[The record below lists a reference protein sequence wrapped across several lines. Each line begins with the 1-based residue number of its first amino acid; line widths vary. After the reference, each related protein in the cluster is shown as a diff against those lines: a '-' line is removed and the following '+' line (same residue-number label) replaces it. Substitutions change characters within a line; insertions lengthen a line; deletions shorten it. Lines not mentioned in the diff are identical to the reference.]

1 MIESVNG
8 PPFLGGPF
16 FRFQTGKII
25 HGFLAMPIIVV
36 VGGQWGDEGKGRIV
50 DLLARKAKVVARYS
64 AGNNAGHTIVN
75 DRGEFKLHVV
85 PAGIFFPEKTCVIGN
100 GVAVDPEVLLGEI
113 ENLEAKGVSTSKLV
127 LSDRAQ
133 VIMPWHKRLDQLD
146 EAMRGEA
153 AIGTTGKGVGPCFV
167 DKVARRGIRIADLLR
182 AEDLRPRVE
191 STLAYQNKVIT
202 GVYGGEPIAF
212 EDCFQAYLEFGR
224 RLHQYV
230 GDVQAIVLDAHHR
243 GEYVLLEGAQGS
255 LLDLDHGTYP
265 YVTSSVPSSSSAG
278 AALGVGIGPTD
289 IQRVVGVFKSYS
301 TRVGNGPFPTELFDG
316 VADTLRDHGKEYGR
330 GEYGTT
336 TGRPR
341 RIGWLDAV
349 SARYSVRFNGLA
361 AVALTR
367 LDVLD
372 QMPTIKICTHYELDG
387 QIIETLPARESVLNA
402 VKPIYEELP
411 GWLAPTTEVRNF
423 DDLPPQAQAFIKR
436 VEQLLGCPV
445 DLISV
450 GPSREQAIIVNPI
463 F

>member
-1 MIESVNG
+1 
-8 PPFLGGPF
+8 
-16 FRFQTGKII
+16 
-25 HGFLAMPIIVV
+25 MPIIVV

-50 DLLARKAKVVARYS
+50 DLLARKARVVARYS

-75 DRGEFKLHVV
+75 ELGEFKLHLV
-85 PAGIFFPEKTCVIGN
+85 PAGIFYPEKTCVIGN
-100 GVAVDPEVLLGEI
+100 GVAIDPEVLLGEI
-113 ENLEAKGVSTSKLV
+113 DGLERKGIDTSRLV
-127 LSDRAQ
+127 VSDRAH
-133 VIMPWHKRLDQLD
+133 VIMPWHRLLDQLD
-146 EAMRGEA
+146 EQARGA
-153 AIGTTGKGVGPCFV
+153 HAIGTTGKGVGPCFA
-167 DKVARRGIRIADLLR
+167 DKVARRGIRICDLLR
-182 AEDLRPRVE
+182 REDLVPRIE
-191 STLAYQNKVIT
+191 AALAYQNRVIT
-202 GVYGGEPIAF
+202 GVYGAEPIDF
-212 EDCFQAYLEFGR
+212 RECLERYIEYGQ
-224 RLHQYV
+224 RLRPYI
-230 GDVQAIVLDAHHR
+230 GDVQEIVIEAHRR

-265 YVTSSVPSSSSAG
+265 YVTSSVPSSSSSG

-289 IQRVVGVFKSYS
+289 ISRVVGVFKSYC
-301 TRVGNGPFPTELFDG
+301 TRVGNGPFPTELFDDI
-316 VADTLRDHGKEYGR
+316 ADQLRDHGKEFGR

-349 SARYSVRFNGLA
+349 AARYSVRFNGLA

-372 QMPTIKICTHYELDG
+372 SLPSIKICTAYELDG
-387 QIIETLPARESVLNA
+387 RIIDHFPARESELERVRP
-402 VKPIYEELP
+402 VYEELP
-411 GWLAPTTEVRNF
+411 GWQTPTTHVRSF

-436 VEQLLGCPV
+436 VEDLLECPV

>member
-1 MIESVNG
+1 
-8 PPFLGGPF
+8 
-16 FRFQTGKII
+16 
-25 HGFLAMPIIVV
+25 MPIVVV

-50 DLLARKAKVVARYS
+50 DLLARKARVVARYS

-75 DRGEFKLHVV
+75 ERGEFKLHVV
-85 PAGIFFPEKTCVIGN
+85 PAGIFYPDKTCVIGN

-113 ENLEAKGVSTSKLV
+113 DSLQTRGIDTSKLV
-127 LSDRAQ
+127 LSDRAHL
-133 VIMPWHKRLDQLD
+133 IMPWHQTLDQLD
-146 EAMRGEA
+146 EAARGDA
-153 AIGTTGKGVGPCFV
+153 AIGTTGKGVGPCFI
-167 DKVARRGIRIADLLR
+167 DKVARRGIRVADIVR
-182 AEDLRPRVE
+182 AEDLKPRMQSSLE
-191 STLAYQNKVIT
+191 YANKVIT
-202 GVYGGEPIAF
+202 GVYGGQPLDLEA
-212 EDCFQAYLEFGR
+212 CFDKYLELGQ
-224 RLHQYV
+224 RLAPFI
-230 GDVQAIVLDAHHR
+230 GDVQTVVLDAHRR

-265 YVTSSVPSSSSAG
+265 FVTSSVPSSSSSG

-301 TRVGNGPFPTELFDG
+301 TRVGNGPFPTELFDD
-316 VADTLRDHGKEYGR
+316 VATQLRDHGKEYGR

-349 SARYSVRFNGLA
+349 AARYSVRFNGLS

-372 QMPTIKICTHYELDG
+372 SLKTIKICTAYELDG
-387 QIIETLPARESVLNA
+387 ELIETLPARESVLNR
-402 VKPIYEELP
+402 VKPIYEELA
-411 GWLAPTTEVRNF
+411 GWETPTTDVRNF
-423 DDLPPQAQAFIKR
+423 DDLPAQAQAFIRR
-436 VEQLLGCPV
+436 VETLLETPV

-450 GPSREQAIIVNPI
+450 GPSREQAVIVNPI

>member
-1 MIESVNG
+1 
-8 PPFLGGPF
+8 
-16 FRFQTGKII
+16 
-25 HGFLAMPIIVV
+25 MPIVVV

-75 DRGEFKLHVV
+75 DRGEFKLHLV
-85 PAGIFFPEKTCVIGN
+85 PAGIFYPEKTCVIGN

-113 ENLEAKGVSTSKLV
+113 DQLEARGVDTSRLI

-133 VIMPWHKRLDQLD
+133 VIMPWHKELDRLD
-146 EAMRGEA
+146 EAMRGAE
-153 AIGTTGKGVGPCFV
+153 AIGTTGKGVGPCFI
-167 DKVARRGIRIADLLR
+167 DKVARRGIRVGDLLQP
-182 AEDLRPRVE
+182 EDLAERTKAALV
-191 STLAYQNKVIT
+191 YQNKVIT
-202 GVYGGEPIAF
+202 GVYGGEPLKF
-212 EDCFQAYLEFGR
+212 DDCFEVYRQYGL
-224 RLHQYV
+224 RLRNYV
-230 GDVQAIVLDAHHR
+230 GDVQSVVIDAHRR
-243 GEYVLLEGAQGS
+243 GDYVLLEGAQGS

-265 YVTSSVPSSSSAG
+265 YVTSSVPSSSSSG

-316 VADTLRDHGKEYGR
+316 MADQIRDHGKEDGR

-349 SARYSVRFNGLA
+349 AARYSCRMNGLS

-372 QMPTIKICTHYELDG
+372 NLSSIKICTGYELDG
-387 QIIETLPARESVLNA
+387 QFIDTLPSRESVLNK
-402 VKPIYEELP
+402 VTPIYEELP
-411 GWLAPTTEVRNF
+411 GWQEPTTDVRNF
-423 DDLPPQAQAFIKR
+423 DDLPKQAQAFVRR
-436 VEQLLGCPV
+436 VEQLMGCPV

-450 GPSREQAIIVNPI
+450 GPEREQAVIVNPI

>member
-1 MIESVNG
+1 
-8 PPFLGGPF
+8 
-16 FRFQTGKII
+16 
-25 HGFLAMPIIVV
+25 MPIVVV

-75 DRGEFKLHVV
+75 DRGEFKLHLV
-85 PAGIFFPEKTCVIGN
+85 PAGIFYPEKTCVIGN

-113 ENLEAKGVSTSKLV
+113 EGLQSKQIDTSRLV

-133 VIMPWHKRLDQLD
+133 VIMPWHRLLDQL
-146 EAMRGEA
+146 EEGRRGDA
-153 AIGTTGKGVGPCFV
+153 AIGTTGKGVGPCFT
-167 DKVARRGIRIADLLR
+167 DKVARRGIRVADLLR
-182 AEDLRPRVE
+182 AEDLVPRIRAA
-191 STLAYQNKVIT
+191 LDYQNQVISC
-202 GVYGGEPIAF
+202 VYGADPVNF
-212 EDCFQAYLEFGR
+212 DDCFETYIEFGK
-224 RLHQYV
+224 RLAPFV
-230 GDVQAIVLDAHHR
+230 GDVQEIVLDAHRR
-243 GEYVLLEGAQGS
+243 GEHVLLEGAQGS

-265 YVTSSVPSSSSAG
+265 YVTSSVPSSSSSG

-289 IQRVVGVFKSYS
+289 ISRVVGVFKSYS

-316 VADTLRDHGKEYGR
+316 VADQLRDHGKEFGR

-349 SARYSVRFNGLA
+349 AARYSVRFNGLA
-361 AVALTR
+361 ALALTR

-372 QMPTIKICTHYELDG
+372 SMPTIKICTAYELDG
-387 QIIETLPARESVLNA
+387 QILETLPARESVLNR
-402 VKPIYEELP
+402 VRPVYEELP
-411 GWLAPTTEVRNF
+411 GWQTPTDHVRSF

-436 VEQLLGCPV
+436 VEQLLECPV

-450 GPSREQAIIVNPI
+450 GPSREQAVIVNPI

>member
-1 MIESVNG
+1 
-8 PPFLGGPF
+8 
-16 FRFQTGKII
+16 
-25 HGFLAMPIIVV
+25 MPIVVV

-75 DRGEFKLHVV
+75 DRGEFKLHLV
-85 PAGIFFPEKTCVIGN
+85 PAGIFYAEKTCVIGN

-113 ENLEAKGVSTSKLV
+113 EGLQAKQIDTSKLV

-133 VIMPWHKRLDQLD
+133 VIMPWHRMLDQLE
-146 EAMRGEA
+146 EARRGDA
-153 AIGTTGKGVGPCFV
+153 AIGTTGKGVGPCFT
-167 DKVARRGIRIADLLR
+167 DKVARRGIRVADLLR
-182 AEDLRPRVE
+182 AEDLVPRIRAALE
-191 STLAYQNKVIT
+191 YQNQVISC
-202 GVYGGEPIAF
+202 VYGADPINF
-212 EDCFQAYLEFGR
+212 DECLEKYIEFGK
-224 RLHQYV
+224 RLAPFV
-230 GDVQAIVLDAHHR
+230 GDVQEIVLDAHRR
-243 GEYVLLEGAQGS
+243 GEHVLLEGAQGS

-265 YVTSSVPSSSSAG
+265 YVTSSVPSSSSSG

-289 IQRVVGVFKSYS
+289 ISRVVGVFKSYS

-316 VADTLRDHGKEYGR
+316 VADQLRDHGKEFGR

-349 SARYSVRFNGLA
+349 AARYSVRFNGLSA
-361 AVALTR
+361 LALTR

-372 QMPTIKICTHYELDG
+372 SMPTIKICTAYELDG
-387 QIIETLPARESVLNA
+387 QIIDTLPARESVLNR
-402 VKPIYEELP
+402 VRPVYEEMP
-411 GWLAPTTEVRNF
+411 GWQTATEHVRSF

-436 VEQLLGCPV
+436 VEQLLECPV

-463 F
+463 L

>member
-1 MIESVNG
+1 
-8 PPFLGGPF
+8 
-16 FRFQTGKII
+16 
-25 HGFLAMPIIVV
+25 MPIVVV

-50 DLLARKAKVVARYS
+50 DLLARKARVVARYS

-75 DRGEFKLHVV
+75 ERGEFKLHLV
-85 PAGIFFPEKTCVIGN
+85 PAGIFYPEKTCVIGN

-113 ENLEAKGVSTSKLV
+113 DSLDSRGIDTSKLV
-127 LSDRAQ
+127 VSDRANL
-133 VIMPWHKRLDQLD
+133 IMPWHKVLDMLD
-146 EAMRGEA
+146 EESRGEQ
-153 AIGTTGKGVGPCFV
+153 AIGTTGKGVGPCFA
-167 DKVARRGIRIADLLR
+167 DKVARRGIRVADLMR
-182 AEDLRPRVE
+182 PEDLIPRMKAALDY
-191 STLAYQNKVIT
+191 SNRVIT
-202 GVYGGEPIAF
+202 GVYGGEPLELDACI
-212 EDCFQAYLEFGR
+212 ERYSEFGK
-224 RLHQYV
+224 RLAPYV
-230 GDVQAIVLDAHHR
+230 GDVQAIVLDAHKR

-316 VADTLRDHGKEYGR
+316 VADQLRDHGKEYGR

-349 SARYSVRFNGLA
+349 SSRYSVRFNGLA
-361 AVALTR
+361 AIALTR

-372 QMPTIKICTHYELDG
+372 EMTTIKICTHYELDG
-387 QIIETLPARESVLNA
+387 EMIDTLPARESVLNR

-411 GWLAPTTEVRNF
+411 GWQTPTTDVRNF
-423 DDLPPQAQAFIKR
+423 DDLPPQAQAFIRR
-436 VEQLLGCPV
+436 VEELLECPV